1 MLFLGPVYRYVQ
13 AQLEGRINH
22 WPLVRL
28 IMYSLDKTLLY
39 LALFLLLR
47 LGLKLLFHRRF
58 DAWHE
63 VKVILFS
70 AYVILL
76 LMLTVFRQWYYPWQ
90 LHFYWER
97 PLSAINWTPLVNT
110 FKLRLGS
117 QIDLWYQSFGNVLWF
132 IPFGFGLP
140 SLRRTKIA
148 AWRAGAC
155 CYPWPLNRS
164 SSFSLL
170 GWQTSMMSSLIRLV
184 PSSALACGACCHRGA
199 ASVDLI

>member
-39 LALFLLLR
+39 LGLFLLLR

-90 LHFYWER
+90 LHFYWNR

-148 AWRAGAC
+148 AWRVIGWGLLLSLAIESLQFVLASGVADIDDVIFNTIGTILGFGLWRLLS
-155 CYPWPLNRS
+155 PRS
-164 SSFSLL
+164 HK
-170 GWQTSMMSSLIRLV
+170 R
-184 PSSALACGACCHRGA
+184 
-199 ASVDLI
+199 

>member
-148 AWRAGAC
+148 AWRVVGWGLLLSLAIESLQFVLASGVADIDDVIFNTIGTILGFGLWRLLS
-155 CYPWPLNRS
+155 PRS
-164 SSFSLL
+164 
-170 GWQTSMMSSLIRLV
+170 RK
-184 PSSALACGACCHRGA
+184 R
-199 ASVDLI
+199 

>member
-39 LALFLLLR
+39 LGLFLLLR

-90 LHFYWER
+90 LHFYWDR

-148 AWRAGAC
+148 AWRVIGWGLLLSLAIESLQFVLASGVADIDDVIFNTIGTILGFGLWRLLS
-155 CYPWPLNRS
+155 PRS
-164 SSFSLL
+164 HK
-170 GWQTSMMSSLIRLV
+170 R
-184 PSSALACGACCHRGA
+184 
-199 ASVDLI
+199 

>member
-39 LALFLLLR
+39 LGLFLLLR
-47 LGLKLLFHRRF
+47 LVLKLLFHRRF

-90 LHFYWER
+90 LHFYWNR

-148 AWRAGAC
+148 AWRVIGWGLLLSLAIESLQFVLASGVADIDDVIFNTIGTILGFGLWRLLS
-155 CYPWPLNRS
+155 PRS
-164 SSFSLL
+164 
-170 GWQTSMMSSLIRLV
+170 RK
-184 PSSALACGACCHRGA
+184 R
-199 ASVDLI
+199 

>member
-39 LALFLLLR
+39 LGLFLLLR

-90 LHFYWER
+90 LHFYWNR

-148 AWRAGAC
+148 AWRVIGWGLLLSLAIESLQFVLASGVADIDDVIFNTIGTILGFGLWRLLS
-155 CYPWPLNRS
+155 PRS
-164 SSFSLL
+164 
-170 GWQTSMMSSLIRLV
+170 RK
-184 PSSALACGACCHRGA
+184 R
-199 ASVDLI
+199 

>member
-13 AQLEGRINH
+13 AQLEDRINH

-39 LALFLLLR
+39 LGLFLLLR

-148 AWRAGAC
+148 AWRVIGWGLLLSLAIESLQFVLASGVADIDDVIFNTIGTILGFGLWRLLS
-155 CYPWPLNRS
+155 PRS
-164 SSFSLL
+164 
-170 GWQTSMMSSLIRLV
+170 RK
-184 PSSALACGACCHRGA
+184 R
-199 ASVDLI
+199 

>member
-1 MLFLGPVYRYVQ
+1 MLFLGPMYRYVQ

-39 LALFLLLR
+39 LGLFLLLR

-58 DAWHE
+58 NAWHE

-90 LHFYWER
+90 LHFYWNR

-148 AWRAGAC
+148 AWRVIGWGLLLSLAIESLQFVLASGVADIDDVIFNTIGTILGLGLWRLLS
-155 CYPWPLNRS
+155 PRS
-164 SSFSLL
+164 HK
-170 GWQTSMMSSLIRLV
+170 R
-184 PSSALACGACCHRGA
+184 
-199 ASVDLI
+199 

>member
-28 IMYSLDKTLLY
+28 IMYSLDKTILY
-39 LALFLLLR
+39 LGLFLLLR

-63 VKVILFS
+63 VKVVLFS

-90 LHFYWER
+90 LHFYWNR

-148 AWRAGAC
+148 AWRVIGWGLLLSLAIESLQFVLASGVADIDDVIFNTIGTILGFGLWRLLS
-155 CYPWPLNRS
+155 PRS
-164 SSFSLL
+164 
-170 GWQTSMMSSLIRLV
+170 RK
-184 PSSALACGACCHRGA
+184 R
-199 ASVDLI
+199 

>member
-39 LALFLLLR
+39 LGLFLLLR

-63 VKVILFS
+63 VKVVLFS

-90 LHFYWER
+90 LHFYWNR

-148 AWRAGAC
+148 AWRVIGWGLLLSLAIESLQFVLASGVADIDDVIFNTIGTILGFGLWRLLS
-155 CYPWPLNRS
+155 PRS
-164 SSFSLL
+164 
-170 GWQTSMMSSLIRLV
+170 RK
-184 PSSALACGACCHRGA
+184 R
-199 ASVDLI
+199 